1 MANSFTPPAS
11 VGFVGLGN
19 MGAPMARRLAA
30 AGYSLV
36 VTDANPAAVSALA
49 ADTRCQAATDLAS
62 LGAACRAVIT
72 MLPDGNIVRDVV
84 LGKNGIAAGM
94 EAGAVVID
102 MSSSSP
108 IGTRELGAALAAQ
121 HMELVDA
128 PVSGGVQRARDG
140 KLSIMVGGNAP
151 AVERCRPILEVMGRV
166 FLTGGPG
173 TGHAMKAINNYLSAA
188 SLASAA
194 EGIIAGTRFG
204 LTPETMIDI
213 LNSSS
218 GRSYSTEY
226 KYPDFI
232 LPGTFDTGFA
242 LRLMAKD
249 VRLALELAQG
259 EGSPHVLLRA
269 VSELWSRAEQKL
281 DPRADHTEVVKY
293 LQSLAGETVND

>member
-1 MANSFTPPAS
+1 MVNSFTPPED

-30 AGYSLV
+30 AGYTLFV
-36 VTDANPAAVSALA
+36 ADTNPAAVSRFA
-49 ADTRCQAATDLAS
+49 ADTHCRQAADLVS

-72 MLPDGNIVRDVV
+72 MLPDGHSVREVV
-84 LGKNGIAAGM
+84 LGNNGLTTDM
-94 EAGAVVID
+94 QSGAVVID
-102 MSSSSP
+102 MSSSAP
-108 IGTRELGAALAAQ
+108 GGTRELGAMLSRQ
-121 HMELVDA
+121 NIELVDA
-128 PVSGGVQRARDG
+128 PVSGGVLRAKDG
-140 KLSIMVGGNAP
+140 KLSIMTGGTAA
-151 AVERCRPILEVMGRV
+151 AVDRCRPILNVMGRV
-166 FLTGGPG
+166 YPTGGPG

-204 LTPETMIDI
+204 LAPATMIDI

-242 LRLMAKD
+242 LGLMAKD
-249 VRLALELAQG
+249 VRMALELAQR
-259 EGSPHVLLRA
+259 EGSSHALLQA
-269 VSELWSRAEQKL
+269 VSDLWSRAEQKL
-281 DPRADHTEVVKY
+281 GPRADHTEVVKY
-293 LQSLAGETVND
+293 LQTLAGETAND